1 MNDSRFLHVL
11 PDVYSGPPTLAT
23 TGLEALPVFII
34 AFAVIIVGVGIV
46 LYLGHRRRRDRG
58 A

>member
-1 MNDSRFLHVL
+1 MYGSQLFHVL
-11 PDVYSGPPTLAT
+11 LSTATGPVRLAT

-34 AFAVIIVGVGIV
+34 AFVVIIVGVGVV
-46 LYLGHRRRRDRG
+46 LYLGHRRRKDRG